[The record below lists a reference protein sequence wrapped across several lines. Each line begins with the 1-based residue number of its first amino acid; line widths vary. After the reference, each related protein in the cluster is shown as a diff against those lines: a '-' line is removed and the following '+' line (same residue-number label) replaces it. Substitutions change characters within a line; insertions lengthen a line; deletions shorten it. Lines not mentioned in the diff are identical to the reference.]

1 MKFSRLGKG
10 EGLDHMTII
19 GHMIISWD
27 QVDLFMNYSW
37 TVHVPF
43 LKIVHEQIMN
53 YTCSSWTIHELT
65 SSWIVHEPHQLHEL
79 GHFMF
84 MDSSW
89 IVHE

>member
-53 YTCSSWTIHELT
+53 YSSWTIHELT
-65 SSWIVHEPHQLHEL
+65 SSWTQIYEL
-79 GHFMF
+79 
-84 MDSSW
+84 
-89 IVHE
+89 